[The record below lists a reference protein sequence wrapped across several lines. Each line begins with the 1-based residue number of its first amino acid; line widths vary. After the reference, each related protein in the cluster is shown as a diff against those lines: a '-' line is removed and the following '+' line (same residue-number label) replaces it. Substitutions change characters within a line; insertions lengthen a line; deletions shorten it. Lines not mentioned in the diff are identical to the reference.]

1 MIVSLLRRVGS
12 ETPEAEQVFVVPV
25 TFELCQTI
33 VNRVPTV
40 DNEQVDSF
48 AIGQT
53 FTKQWKYM
61 TAVPLSI
68 FALSLRKAN

>member
-1 MIVSLLRRVGS
+1 MGS

-25 TFELCQTI
+25 TFELCQNI
-33 VNRVPTV
+33 MNQEPTV
-40 DNEQVDSF
+40 EREHVDSF

-61 TAVPLSI
+61 TAVPLSM
-68 FALSLRKAN
+68 FALSLKKAN

>member
-1 MIVSLLRRVGS
+1 MGS

-25 TFELCQTI
+25 TLKLFQNELDQ
-33 VNRVPTV
+33 VPTV
-40 DNEQVDSF
+40 DKEQVDSF
-48 AIGQT
+48 ATGQT

-68 FALSLRKAN
+68 FAL